1 ALRLPDEFGAGHLGC
16 FLESLAFRLAAQP
29 GKGGDRL
36 PAPDAPAHATL
47 AVDVHDHV
55 AHLATGSA
63 ASPQDAAVVNHAG
76 AEHLACVERD
86 EPCQLPPVP
95 EPQVADGLHPR
106 VVIDHHRHTEDLAE
120 LRSDRHA
127 GEARG
132 SIDLEDHTGLSV
144 DHARSCDPGTH

>member
-1 ALRLPDEFGAGHLGC
+1 APAEAHVAVDEVSLQAQQLLEVSDPLRDVPQVSAQQLLGGGAALRLPDEFGAGHLGC

-63 ASPQDAAVVNHAG
+63 ASPQDAAV
-76 AEHLACVERD
+76 
-86 EPCQLPPVP
+86 
-95 EPQVADGLHPR
+95 
-106 VVIDHHRHTEDLAE
+106 
-120 LRSDRHA
+120 
-127 GEARG
+127 
-132 SIDLEDHTGLSV
+132 
-144 DHARSCDPGTH
+144 